1 MKGKCSWCGLSTTY
15 SSGDRLI
22 FSNPGTSARSAGTI
36 AQGRKIYNDGETCKQ
51 GTRPEFRPFAS
62 NHGDAFALR
71 RVGCAAAGAGTAG
84 GSGGSTTG
92 ALFRFR
98 TRFPNDLEVLKTR
111 GSGCAASFLFLYP
124 WESADISTVIINGL
138 VESAPHSFGPR
149 LRTSSR
155 STKRSRSSPI
165 CTEPSLT

>member
-1 MKGKCSWCGLSTTY
+1 MKEWSWSGLGTTC
-15 SSGDRLI
+15 SSGDRPTLA
-22 FSNPGTSARSAGTI
+22 T
-36 AQGRKIYNDGETCKQ
+36 QGHLLDVLGKLLRAEKIYNDGETCKQ
-51 GTRPEFRPFAS
+51 GTRGEFHPLAS
-62 NHGDAFALR
+62 SQGYAFALR
-71 RVGCAAAGAGTAG
+71 RVDCAAAGAGTAG

-138 VESAPHSFGPR
+138 VELAPHSSGPR
-149 LRTSSR
+149 LKTSSR
-155 STKRSRSSPI
+155 STKRSRSSPM